1 MNINCLKGMKCPECG
16 SEGPTE
22 YNRASKITLDPTQNL
37 KLLKA
42 YQYEHGL
49 DTEQEIVRDLL
60 SDLMHICDY
69 LEIDFEDEL
78 RIATDN
84 FDMDLSSF

>member
-1 MNINCLKGMKCPECG
+1 MTLITG
-16 SEGPTE
+16 SIPLTE
-22 YNRASKITLDPTQNL
+22 YNRASEITLAPTQNL

-60 SDLMHICDY
+60 SDLMHICDHF
-69 LEIDFEDEL
+69 EMDFEDEL

-84 FDMDLSSF
+84 YDMDLSSF